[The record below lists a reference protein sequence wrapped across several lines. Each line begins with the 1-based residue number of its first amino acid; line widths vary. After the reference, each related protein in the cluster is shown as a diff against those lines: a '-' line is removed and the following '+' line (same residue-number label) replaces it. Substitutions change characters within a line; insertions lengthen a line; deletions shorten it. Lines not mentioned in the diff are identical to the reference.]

1 MDLLNEEKIANTKK
15 RLPKVHKNLVIYKN
29 NELISIDFK

>member
-1 MDLLNEEKIANTKK
+1 MKKKLPTQKK